1 MSHVYKIREFKENDS
16 KNVFYFLYNL
26 LANEFNIKLDFDNLD
41 SDLLDIK
48 NHYNKDEGG
57 CFWIVELEDNNQI
70 IGTVAIRKLKEPIF
84 ADTNNYA
91 ELKRMFLAKQYRGK
105 GIGQQMLNMA
115 LDYAKK
121 EGYSKVFL
129 YSSKVLKASRQLY
142 LKNRFTDILP
152 YNNDHRA
159 DVFMEKKLII
169 F

>member
-91 ELKRMFLAKQYRGK
+91 ELKRMFLAKQYRGL
-105 GIGQQMLNMA
+105 GIGQELLDIA

-121 EGYSKVFL
+121 IGYSKILL
-129 YSSKVLKASRQLY
+129 YSSRDLVVSRQLY
-142 LKNRFTDILP
+142 LKNGFVDIRR
-152 YNNDHRA
+152 YNDDPRA
-159 DVFMEKKLII
+159 DVFMVKKL
-169 F
+169 